1 MTNWILMVA
10 HNLSHMTMKAV
21 VSALRQDIGNVR
33 VWLGNPG
40 STDNLPPAAEALYPD
55 VGTTHHYPPLPSLAA
70 AWNLGLSHLLEGDGG
85 KVLVVNND
93 IELIPETYRLLAA
106 DKGGFVTAVGVT
118 PTAEKPFDATVG
130 DLTKSRAH
138 PDFSAFLI
146 RRWVWEKVG
155 PFDERYLIA
164 YAEDADMHVRMH
176 RAGVDAKCI
185 DIPFLHHAAATI
197 NSLPVW
203 EREKVARQ
211 ADLNRALF
219 KREYGCE
226 VGSDEYYK
234 LFEEAHK

>member
-1 MTNWILMVA
+1 MTNWVLMVA

-33 VWLGNPG
+33 VWLVNQG
-40 STDNLPPAAEALYPD
+40 STDGLAIKGDALYPE
-55 VGTTHHYPPLPSLAA
+55 VVTTHHYPPLTSLAA
-70 AWNLGLSHLLEGDGG
+70 AWNLGLSNLLEGDGG

-93 IELIPETYRLLAA
+93 VELIPETYRLLVK
-106 DKGGFVTAVGVT
+106 DGGGFVTAVGVT
-118 PTAEKPFDATVG
+118 PTLEKPFDAAVG
-130 DLTKSRAH
+130 DLTKSRSH
-138 PDFSAFLI
+138 PDFSCFLI
-146 RRWVWEKVG
+146 RRWVWERVG

-164 YAEDADMHVRMH
+164 YCEDADMHVRMH
-176 RAGVDAKCI
+176 RAKVNAKCI

-203 EREKVARQ
+203 EREKVEHQ

-226 VGSDEYYK
+226 VGSDAYYG
-234 LFEEAHK
+234 LFK

>member
-10 HNLSHMTMKAV
+10 HDLSHMTMKAV
-21 VSALRQDIGNVR
+21 VSALRQDIGDVR
-33 VWLGNPG
+33 VLLINQG
-40 STDNLPPAAEALYPD
+40 SKDGLAQAADALYPD
-55 VGTTHHYPPLPSLAA
+55 VVTTHHYPPLPSLAA
-70 AWNLGLSHLLEGDGG
+70 AWNLGLSHLLQGDGG

-93 IELIPETYRLLAA
+93 VELIPETYRLLVK
-106 DKGGFVTAVGVT
+106 DGGGFVTAVGVT
-118 PTAEKPFDATVG
+118 PTLEKPFDAAVG
-130 DLTKSRAH
+130 DLSKSRPH
-138 PDFSAFLI
+138 PDFSCMLI

-164 YAEDADMHVRMH
+164 YCEDASYHVRMH

-203 EREKVARQ
+203 EREKVERQ

-219 KREYGCE
+219 RKEYGCE
-226 VGSDEYYK
+226 VGSDDYYK
-234 LFEEAHK
+234 LFEVKL

>member
-1 MTNWILMVA
+1 MVA
-10 HNLSHMTMKAV
+10 HDLSHMTMKAI

-33 VWLGNPG
+33 VWLVNQG
-40 STDNLPPAAEALYPD
+40 SKDGLPQAAEALYPD
-55 VGTTHHYPPLPSLAA
+55 VVTTHHYPPLPSLAA
-70 AWNLGLSHLLEGDGG
+70 AWNLGLSNLLEGDGG

-93 IELIPETYRLLAA
+93 VELIPETYRLLVK
-106 DKGGFVTAVGVT
+106 DGGGFVTAVGVT
-118 PTAEKPFDATVG
+118 PTPENPFDATVG
-130 DLTKSRAH
+130 DLTKSRPH

-155 PFDERYLIA
+155 QFDERYLIA
-164 YAEDADMHVRMH
+164 YCEDADLHVRMH
-176 RAGVDAKCI
+176 RAGIDAKCI

-203 EREKVARQ
+203 EREKVERQ

-226 VGSDEYYK
+226 VGSPEYYE
-234 LFEEAHK
+234 LFK

>member
-21 VSALRQDIGNVR
+21 VSALQQDIGNVR
-33 VWLGNPG
+33 VFLINQG
-40 STDNLPPAAEALYPD
+40 SKDGLAQAADALYPD
-55 VGTTHHYPPLPSLAA
+55 VVTTHHYPPLSSLAA
-70 AWNLGLSHLLEGDGG
+70 AWNLGLSHLIEESGG

-93 IELIPETYRLLAA
+93 VELIPETYRLLVK
-106 DKGGFVTAVGVT
+106 DGGGFVTAVGVT
-118 PTAEKPFDATVG
+118 PTPEKPFDATVG
-130 DLTKSRAH
+130 DLTKSRPH
-138 PDFSAFLI
+138 PDFSCMLI
-146 RRWVWEKVG
+146 RRWVWERVG

-164 YAEDADMHVRMH
+164 YCEDADMHIRMH

-203 EREKVARQ
+203 EREKVERQ

-226 VGSDEYYK
+226 VGSAQYYK
-234 LFEEAHK
+234 LFEVKQ

>member
-1 MTNWILMVA
+1 MVA
-10 HNLSHMTMKAV
+10 RDLSHLTMKAI

-33 VWLGNPG
+33 VFLVNQG
-40 STDNLPPAAEALYPD
+40 STDGLAQAAEALYPD
-55 VGTTHHYPPLPSLAA
+55 VVTTHHHPPLPSLAA

-85 KVLVVNND
+85 KVLVINND

-106 DKGGFVTAVGVT
+106 DKEGFVTAVGVT
-118 PTAEKPFDATVG
+118 PTPEKPFDPKLG
-130 DLTKSRAH
+130 DLTKSRPH
-138 PDFSAFLI
+138 PDFSCFLI

-164 YAEDADMHVRMH
+164 YCEDASYHVRMH
-176 RAGVDAKCI
+176 RAGVGAKCI

-197 NSLPVW
+197 NSLTVW
-203 EREKVARQ
+203 ERGKVEKQ

-226 VGSDEYYK
+226 VGSDAYYK
-234 LFEEAHK
+234 LFEVEQ

>member
-21 VSALRQDIGNVR
+21 VSALKQDIGNVR
-33 VWLGNPG
+33 VFLVNQG
-40 STDNLPPAAEALYPD
+40 STDGLTQAADALYPD
-55 VGTTHHYPPLPSLAA
+55 VVTTHHYPPLPSLAA
-70 AWNLGLSHLLEGDGG
+70 AWNLGLSHLIEGSGQ
-85 KVLVVNND
+85 VFVVNND
-93 IELIPETYRLLAA
+93 VELIPETYRLLVA
-106 DKGGFVTAVGVT
+106 DGGGFVTAVGVT
-118 PTAEKPFDATVG
+118 PTPEKPFDPQLG
-130 DLTKSRAH
+130 DLTKSRPH
-138 PDFSAFLI
+138 PDFSAFLV

-155 PFDERYLIA
+155 CFDERYLIA

-197 NSLPVW
+197 NALPEW
-203 EREKVARQ
+203 EREKVERQ

-226 VGSDEYYK
+226 VGSDAYYE
-234 LFEEAHK
+234 LFS

>member
-21 VSALRQDIGNVR
+21 VSALQQDIGNVR
-33 VWLGNPG
+33 VFLINQG
-40 STDNLPPAAEALYPD
+40 SKDGLAQAADALYPD
-55 VGTTHHYPPLPSLAA
+55 VVTTHHYPPLSSLAA
-70 AWNLGLSHLLEGDGG
+70 AWNLGLSHLIEESGG

-93 IELIPETYRLLAA
+93 VELIPETYRLLVK
-106 DKGGFVTAVGVT
+106 DGGGFVTAVGVT
-118 PTAEKPFDATVG
+118 PTAENPFDATVG
-130 DLTKSRAH
+130 DLTKSRPH

-164 YAEDADMHVRMH
+164 YCEDADMHVRMH

-185 DIPFLHHAAATI
+185 DVPFLHHAAATI

-203 EREKVARQ
+203 EREKVERQ

-226 VGSDEYYK
+226 VGSEEYYG
-234 LFEEAHK
+234 LFS